1 MKFFLILKKI
11 YLTFTF
17 PTCSFSPYASASTQ
31 SLSWLNSSSFYY
43 MALYD
48 NRLASWSTFSW
59 LSCSWKV
66 TARNENRF
74 FGFFFFSYIFWLLF
88 ILFMLSC
95 FFFFHL
101 VVLVLLCWSADFY
114 SCQLKHSGLSVIFK
128 PKTKILLLMLIH

>member
-74 FGFFFFSYIFWLLF
+74 FGFFFFPISSDFCSYY
-88 ILFMLSC
+88 SC
-95 FFFFHL
+95 FLVFFFFHL